1 MLDESETRLRAS
13 SAERLEQAARAAW
26 LYYIGGRTQD
36 EIAAALAISRQA
48 AQRLVSLALT
58 EKLIKFRVD
67 HPIAACMALG
77 EALTARYGLR
87 SCEVV
92 PAAGAGGL
100 ASVAVAGARML
111 ERWFAQRVPL
121 TLGVSTGRTLR
132 AIAAELPPMTA
143 PQHKVFSL
151 CGIIAP
157 NGRAIAAEPV
167 MQLAER
173 TGAQCFPM
181 PLPVVVATVEE
192 RAQLQAQRAYHTLQA
207 LFAESRTLMVGVGHV
222 GWQSPIHAS
231 GCITDAELTALIEAG
246 AVGEI
251 AGWAFDAAGQL
262 IAGRVN
268 DRVTGLA
275 IAPDP
280 TRLVI
285 GVGAGAAKLP
295 ALRAAMLGGLV
306 SGLVTDEPTAAAL
319 LGDPASGLT
328 RAEQF

>member
-111 ERWFAQRVPL
+111 ERWFAQRAPL

-181 PLPVVVATVEE
+181 PLPVVVATVDE
-192 RAQLQAQRAYHTLQA
+192 RTQLQAQRAYHTLQA

-251 AGWAFDAAGQL
+251 AGWAFDAAGRL

-280 TRLVI
+280 LRLTI
-285 GVGAGAAKLP
+285 AVGAGTAKVP

-319 LGDPASGLT
+319 LGDQAGGLT

>member
-1 MLDESETRLRAS
+1 MLDESEPRLRAS

-48 AQRLVSLALT
+48 AQRLVSLALA

-77 EALTARYGLR
+77 EALAERFHLR
-87 SCEVV
+87 TCEVV

-111 ERWFAQRVPL
+111 ERWFAQRAPL

-132 AIAAELPPMTA
+132 AIAAELPPMAA

-181 PLPVVVATVEE
+181 PLPVVVATVAE
-192 RAQLQAQRAYHTLQA
+192 RAQLQSQRAYRTLQE

-251 AGWAFDAAGQL
+251 AGFAFDAEGRL
-262 IAGRVN
+262 IAGGVN

-275 IAPDP
+275 IPSDRS
-280 TRLVI
+280 RLTVA
-285 GVGAGAAKLP
+285 VGAGAAKVP

-306 SGLVTDEPTAAAL
+306 SGLVTDEPTAGAL
-319 LGDPASGLT
+319 LGKEAAGLT